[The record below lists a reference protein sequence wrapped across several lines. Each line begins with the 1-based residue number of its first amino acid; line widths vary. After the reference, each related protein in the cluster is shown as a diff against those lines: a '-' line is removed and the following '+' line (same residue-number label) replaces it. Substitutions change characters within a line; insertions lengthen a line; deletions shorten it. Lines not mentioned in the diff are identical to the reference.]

1 VGSSLSVAE
10 QLGPFWADPAGTGV
24 FSDFDGTLARIVDD
38 PAEARP
44 LPGVVEVLTGLA
56 RRYGR
61 VGVVSGRPAAFLAE
75 HLGGRGLFLSGLYG
89 LEVANGDGEVRAVPE
104 AEPWR
109 AAVEEAAAAA
119 EADLPPG
126 LAVER
131 KGLSVTVHFRTDRD
145 QEAAVEEWATAQAES
160 SGLVL
165 HPARMSYELRPPVE
179 RDKGAVVAEAA
190 EGRAQ
195 VCFLGDDR
203 GDLSAFAAL
212 DRLAEGGATVLK
224 VGVSSAE
231 APDELLERAD
241 LVVDGPEG
249 TLGVLRAL
257 LDGPGG

>member
-1 VGSSLSVAE
+1 
-10 QLGPFWADPAGTGV
+10 
-24 FSDFDGTLARIVDD
+24 
-38 PAEARP
+38 
-44 LPGVVEVLTGLA
+44 
-56 RRYGR
+56 
-61 VGVVSGRPAAFLAE
+61 
-75 HLGGRGLFLSGLYG
+75 
-89 LEVANGDGEVRAVPE
+89 
-104 AEPWR
+104 
-109 AAVEEAAAAA
+109 
-119 EADLPPG
+119 
-126 LAVER
+126 
-131 KGLSVTVHFRTDRD
+131 
-145 QEAAVEEWATAQAES
+145 
-160 SGLVL
+160 
-165 HPARMSYELRPPVE
+165 
-179 RDKGAVVAEAA
+179 VAEAA